1 MTTALFILLTIGE
14 LALFGITAG
23 ITYIVIRRKVRKE
36 KQAYWYEGEDIR

>member
-1 MTTALFILLTIGE
+1 MTTALFILLTLGE

-36 KQAYWYEGEDIR
+36 KDKHWYGKEDIR